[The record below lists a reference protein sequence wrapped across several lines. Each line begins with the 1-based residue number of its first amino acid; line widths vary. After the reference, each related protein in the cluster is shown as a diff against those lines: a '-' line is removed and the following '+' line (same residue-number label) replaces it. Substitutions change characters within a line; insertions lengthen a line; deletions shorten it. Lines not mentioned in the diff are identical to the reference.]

1 MDRLKYGEDAS
12 IQFNSVIAYMRYMF
26 YGLAHKTRAVSIQ
39 HARLFFVLEFNFF
52 LIFENILDGT
62 QILCHKMDITLSKC
76 WVQLPPQVLR
86 LGS

>member
-52 LIFENILDGT
+52 
-62 QILCHKMDITLSKC
+62 
-76 WVQLPPQVLR
+76 
-86 LGS
+86 